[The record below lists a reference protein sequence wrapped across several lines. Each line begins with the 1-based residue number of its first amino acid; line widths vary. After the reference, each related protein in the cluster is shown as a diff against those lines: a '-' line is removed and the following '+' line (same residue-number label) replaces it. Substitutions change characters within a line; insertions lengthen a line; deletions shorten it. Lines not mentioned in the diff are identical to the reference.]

1 MKYFVCYAIREY
13 SYQEQINK
21 LGNAFIK
28 LDEEITSM
36 KQINLLK
43 DKICEK
49 HNCSKDVVTIIN
61 WILINKF

>member
-13 SYQEQINK
+13 CYQEQINK
-21 LGNAFIK
+21 LNNAFIK

-36 KQINLLK
+36 KQINILK

-61 WILINKF
+61 WKLIN

>member
-21 LGNAFIK
+21 LHNAFIK

-36 KQINLLK
+36 KQINILK

-49 HNCSKDVVTIIN
+49 HNCSKDIVTIIN
-61 WILINKF
+61 WILINN